1 MIWIISSSGMSA
13 QFLEACINNEDLKQT
28 SLYELI
34 ETKCKF
40 GSFTEL
46 GYQWEGVKLP
56 LKLNSSIGW
65 QDSFIDGLE
74 RARELGKN
82 ALFTHRGL
90 KEPQAINWMMSKGD
104 TIVRLRHVNNYP
116 LWLCRE
122 SVQTPDTSDDYFID
136 KLKMKLHQQNE
147 VPSYLSVLP
156 YLDQND
162 YLTVCIEKLQHIA
175 PIIDKDIFESNLFF
189 YLEKNMQGI
198 KDWKSI
204 ERIMRLF
211 FQTKISF

>member
-1 MIWIISSSGMSA
+1 M
-13 QFLEACINNEDLKQT
+13 
-28 SLYELI
+28 
-34 ETKCKF
+34 
-40 GSFTEL
+40 
-46 GYQWEGVKLP
+46 LP
-56 LKLNSSIGW
+56 S
-65 QDSFIDGLE
+65 
-74 RARELGKN
+74 
-82 ALFTHRGL
+82 
-90 KEPQAINWMMSKGD
+90 
-104 TIVRLRHVNNYP
+104 
-116 LWLCRE
+116 
-122 SVQTPDTSDDYFID
+122 D

-147 VPSYLSVLP
+147 VPSHLSVLP
-156 YLDQND
+156 YLDQID